1 MQDLKLE
8 EQAKK
13 DDIEDKH
20 LDLQA
25 NTENEITRNLLD
37 KHTNELMN
45 LKMKQNEETKSIIEN
60 YIP

>member
-8 EQAKK
+8 AQEKK
-13 DDIEDKH
+13 DDIEDRY

-37 KHTNELMN
+37 KHTKELMN
-45 LKMKQNEETKSIIEN
+45 LKMKQNEETKNIIEN

>member
-37 KHTNELMN
+37 KHTKELMN
-45 LKMKQNEETKSIIEN
+45 LKRKQNEETKNIIEN

>member
-8 EQAKK
+8 AQEKK
-13 DDIEDKH
+13 DDIEDRY

-37 KHTNELMN
+37 KHTKELMN
-45 LKMKQNEETKSIIEN
+45 LKMKQN
-60 YIP
+60 

>member
-8 EQAKK
+8 EQEKK
-13 DDIEDKH
+13 DDIEDRY

-37 KHTNELMN
+37 KHTKELMN
-45 LKMKQNEETKSIIEN
+45 LKMKQNEENKNIIEN